1 MAVIL
6 PIFVFFVISTCFWSP
21 FLQYPLIKTLVSK
34 FRKTESIKR
43 QIEEISMIRRGN
55 DSGFEIQN
63 HTSEESLLLWPVNL
77 TPQQRP
83 KIYW

>member
-1 MAVIL
+1 
-6 PIFVFFVISTCFWSP
+6 
-21 FLQYPLIKTLVSK
+21 
-34 FRKTESIKR
+34 
-43 QIEEISMIRRGN
+43 MIRRGN